1 MSIKS
6 AFESEG
12 VDFSE
17 YTNPPEPWDGTAQIK
32 MENGT
37 NWVICPFCGK
47 KALKIFPTTKI

>member
-17 YTNPPEPWDGTAQIK
+17 YTNPPEPWDGTANK
-32 MENGT
+32 YSH
-37 NWVICPFCGK
+37 K
-47 KALKIFPTTKI
+47 SL